1 MGMSVPH
8 KEEPPTTVSS
18 SFFFKLLNGSGS
30 ATGDAKSNSTPSSSW
45 LNPSITSSLQMAQEL
60 SSWREK
66 SPDFI
71 MTRVSTVQL
80 LKQRFFLSLLSLT
93 MFGDLSSWSCREL
106 QKTQSTSFSFL
117 LMLYSLLTPPS
128 ISFTWWHS
136 SSVTA
141 CLLQPRRPCTE
152 PQQKN
157 LST

>member
-1 MGMSVPH
+1 MGMSVPY
-8 KEEPPTTVSS
+8 KEQPPTTVSS

-30 ATGDAKSNSTPSSSW
+30 GTGDAPSNSIPSSTW
-45 LNPSITSSLQMAQEL
+45 LNPSITSSLQMGQEL
-60 SSWREK
+60 SSWCEN
-66 SPDFI
+66 SPAFI
-71 MTRVSTVQL
+71 MTTVSTVQL
-80 LKQRFFLSLLSLT
+80 LRQRFFRSLLSLT

-117 LMLYSLLTPPS
+117 LMLCSLLTSPS

-141 CLLQPRRPCTE
+141 RLLQPRRPCTE